1 MQIAAARPSFE
12 LPSELYLALLEKIRG
27 SGSLIVTIL
36 AHLGLIYALQN
47 GLIRHVTQALPKE
60 IFISLQPET
69 TQPATPR
76 PAPKLIP
83 MAKQAATP
91 PTPVVPVINNAP
103 AENAIVITQAE
114 PKTAHLQEA
123 AAPAAVQAPPAM
135 PAQPKTISGI
145 EYIQPPKLEYPAI
158 SRRMGEAGKVALRV
172 LVNEKGRAEKVE
184 IEKSSG
190 FSRLDEAAKQA
201 LMRALFKPYIEDGK
215 ALTFWTSGVFTFDLN
230 S

>member
-1 MQIAAARPSFE
+1 MQTAAPTMSFE
-12 LPSELYLALLEKIRG
+12 LPFALLEKVRR
-27 SGSLIVTIL
+27 SGSLIVTVL

-47 GLIRHVTQALPKE
+47 GLLRHVTQALPKE
-60 IFISLQPET
+60 IFISLVAQEPEK
-69 TQPATPR
+69 PATPK

-83 MAKQAATP
+83 VTRQAAVP
-91 PTPVVPVINNAP
+91 VPVVPIINKAP
-103 AENAIVITQAE
+103 AENAIVITQTE
-114 PKTAHLQEA
+114 TPPVAHHQEA
-123 AAPAAVQAPPAM
+123 AAPATVQQAAPATPA
-135 PAQPKTISGI
+135 PPKTISGI
-145 EYIQPPKLEYPAI
+145 EYLQAPKLEYPAI

-190 FSRLDEAAKQA
+190 FSRLDDAAKQA

-215 ALTFWTSGVFTFDLN
+215 ALTFWTVGVFTFDLN